1 MIPGTAEALLAVV
14 RTTHAELHRGATP
27 AGIGLDSRL
36 EQDLGFDSLARVELL
51 QRVEPDGVA
60 GGYLRLH
67 PRPPRQR
74 LRRQQR
80 RTLVKVN
87 DGAVNGKEAVLPL
100 QGINTGA
107 DGHGADPADIGRS
120 RFFPAASPRV

>member
-51 QRVEPDGVA
+51 QPSPSR
-60 GGYLRLH
+60 
-67 PRPPRQR
+67 RPS
-74 LRRQQR
+74 
-80 RTLVKVN
+80 
-87 DGAVNGKEAVLPL
+87 GWA
-100 QGINTGA
+100 TG
-107 DGHGADPADIGRS
+107 
-120 RFFPAASPRV
+120 